1 MNRTLQVFDRVLI
14 AMVFGFLIF
23 IVGMSHPI
31 AY

>member
-1 MNRTLQVFDRVLI
+1 VNRALMVFDRIMAATVI
-14 AMVFGFLIF
+14 GFLIF